1 MSAWLRKTWLDADGA
16 PDGGDVRVVVSS
28 LGTFAQCSHTHT
40 QFCKYQKQ
48 KSFTNIETKGTRTH
62 NYERSRVIALL
73 ASGATTLP

>member
-1 MSAWLRKTWLDADGA
+1 MSAWPRKTWLDADGA

-28 LGTFAQCSHTHT
+28 LALSLIVRTHP
-40 QFCKYQKQ
+40 QLQISSLKNF
-48 KSFTNIETKGTRTH
+48 ETKGTRTH